1 MNEQLINTIQE
12 ITLQSYAFGIYDYF
26 FNERNKSRTDIF
38 IIFVEWAKEFE
49 ENHKDFD
56 FITQGFYYDEIDNF
70 LKSRFDSIKTADK
83 IRDAFPGGIT
93 KGDHI
98 SYEGGIFKV
107 TGFSNCGVIVEEI
120 KPCPENPDWIVTEIG
135 YSQSNNVKILPEYE
149 DIMDTTNSHNPELVA
164 KINIAWNEKREQFC
178 PILRALYE
186 RDIDEITDADSFQLP
201 EWLDCDEYHNG
212 RVTGCWD
219 EYNTMAL
226 NQMKKEWDV
235 FAYNYLQ
242 HIADDTD
249 LECILN
255 YLHAN

>member
-1 MNEQLINTIQE
+1 MRENKYLINTIQE

-26 FNERNKSRTDIF
+26 FNERYMSRTYIF
-38 IIFVEWAKEFE
+38 SIFVEWAKEFE
-49 ENHKDFD
+49 ETHENFD
-56 FITQGFYYDEIDNF
+56 WTQGSFYDELDDF
-70 LKSRFDSIKTADK
+70 LTCRFDSIRIADK

-107 TGFSNCGVIVEEI
+107 TGFSERGILVEEV
-120 KPCPENPDWIVTEIG
+120 KPCPENPDWIILEIG
-135 YSQSNNVKILPEYE
+135 FAKSDKVKIIQGYE
-149 DIMDTTNSHNPELVA
+149 DIIDTTNNHDPELVA

-186 RDIDEITDADSFQLP
+186 RDIKEIMESDAWNWTDNAESVKETLHD
-201 EWLDCDEYHNG
+201 
-212 RVTGCWD
+212 
-219 EYNTMAL
+219 
-226 NQMKKEWDV
+226 EWDV
-235 FAYNYLQ
+235 HADNYLM

-255 YLHAN
+255 YLHAQ

>member
-1 MNEQLINTIQE
+1 MRENKYLINTIQE

-26 FNERNKSRTDIF
+26 FNERNMSRTDIF
-38 IIFVEWAKEFE
+38 SIFVEWAKEFE
-49 ENHKDFD
+49 ETHENFD
-56 FITQGFYYDEIDNF
+56 WTQGSFYDEMDDF
-70 LKSRFDSIKTADK
+70 LTCRFDSIRIADK

-107 TGFSNCGVIVEEI
+107 TGFSERGILVEEV
-120 KPCPENPDWIVTEIG
+120 KPCPENPDWIILEIG
-135 YSQSNNVKILPEYE
+135 FAKSDKVKIIQGYE
-149 DIMDTTNSHNPELVA
+149 DIIDTTNNHDPELVA

-186 RDIDEITDADSFQLP
+186 RDIKEIMESDAWNWTDNAESVKETLHD
-201 EWLDCDEYHNG
+201 
-212 RVTGCWD
+212 
-219 EYNTMAL
+219 
-226 NQMKKEWDV
+226 EWDV
-235 FAYNYLQ
+235 HADNYLM

-255 YLHAN
+255 YLHAQ

>member
-1 MNEQLINTIQE
+1 MNEQLTNTIQE

-70 LKSRFDSIKTADK
+70 LKSRFEEIKVADK

-98 SYEGGIFKV
+98 SYDGGIFKV

-135 YSQSNNVKILPEYE
+135 YSQSDKVKILPGYE
-149 DIMDTTNSHNPELVA
+149 DIMDATNNHNPELVA
-164 KINIAWNEKREQFC
+164 KINAAWNTKREQFF
-178 PILRALYE
+178 PILCALYK
-186 RDIDEITDADSFQLP
+186 RDIKEILDSDAFTFPKYDVEDAYLYLSA
-201 EWLDCDEYHNG
+201 N
-212 RVTGCWD
+212 WD
-219 EYNTMAL
+219 IE
-226 NQMKKEWDV
+226 
-235 FAYNYLQ
+235 AYNYLQ